1 MIKSGIL
8 KIMRSGIRDMTAY
21 LSYLF
26 ARLQNAPVY
35 QINYYAACYYHI
47 FDMANKKC

>member
-1 MIKSGIL
+1 MMKSEIL
-8 KIMRSGIRDMTAY
+8 KIMRSCKSDNTAY
-21 LSYLF
+21 LSYPF
-26 ARLQNAPVY
+26 TRLQNAPVY